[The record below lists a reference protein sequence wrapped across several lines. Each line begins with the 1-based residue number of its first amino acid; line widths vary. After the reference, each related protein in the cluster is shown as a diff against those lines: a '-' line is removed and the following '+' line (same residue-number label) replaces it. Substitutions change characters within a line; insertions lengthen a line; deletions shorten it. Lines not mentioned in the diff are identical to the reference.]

1 MGDLLD
7 YFQNNRGRL
16 INKWLHYFEVYERH
30 LERFRNREITMLE
43 IGIAHGGSLQMW
55 KHYFGPKAK
64 IYAIDITPACKN
76 LEEDQVTILIGD
88 QGDPQFLKQVVATM
102 PKVDILIDDGSHIQK
117 HQILTLQALYP
128 HIKDDGVYI
137 CEDLHCS
144 YWKDWGGGYLK
155 PDTFIE
161 YSKKLIDHLNSWH
174 SQNPAL
180 PVSPFTKSAHS
191 MHFYDSMLVIE
202 KRVMTKPQN
211 LRIGKPTW

>member
-1 MGDLLD
+1 MRAACDSDHTKTAARVESRLSVIIPCYNEIGTID
-7 YFQNNRGRL
+7 RL
-16 INKWLHYFEVYERH
+16 IGAVNDSAYRDT
-30 LERFRNREITMLE
+30 EI
-43 IGIAHGGSLQMW
+43 
-55 KHYFGPKAK
+55 
-64 IYAIDITPACKN
+64 
-76 LEEDQVTILIGD
+76 
-88 QGDPQFLKQVVATM
+88 
-102 PKVDILIDDGSHIQK
+102 ILIDDGSHIQK
-117 HQILTLQALYP
+117 HQILTLQMLFP

-161 YSKKLIDHLNSWH
+161 FSKKLIDHLNSWH

-191 MHFYDSMLVIE
+191 MHYYDSMLVIE
-202 KRVMTKPQN
+202 KRVMEKPQN